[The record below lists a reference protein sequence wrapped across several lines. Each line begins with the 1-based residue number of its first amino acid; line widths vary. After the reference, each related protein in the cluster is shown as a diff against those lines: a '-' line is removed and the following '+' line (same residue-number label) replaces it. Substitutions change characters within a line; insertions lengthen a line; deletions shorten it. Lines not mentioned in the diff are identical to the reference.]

1 MNKNVLTLLVMGFPL
16 FAFAQV
22 AQEPDSIQT
31 HNISEVE
38 VLGKKKIPLQEQKV
52 GLLNIDVPI
61 KYLPVTVTKLDHIT
75 LERKHILNMED
86 AVRFLPGVVRTSNQ
100 LGAFERYSIR
110 GTTDAV
116 FMYDGI
122 RDERTLLNTTPF
134 GDLSAVESIEV
145 IKGAA
150 TVLAG
155 HSAMGGVIN
164 IIRKKP
170 SDRFTANASVSYGSW
185 EQKEATVGFGGKLI
199 GPVNYRANLH
209 YSNGD
214 GYRDV
219 NADRFSGMFALGSK
233 IGQKGYLSA
242 SVNFCDDHYTTDI
255 GGAPVMP
262 NDIYHTGSNELY
274 LLSGVRNPNC
284 DYENVYNDLSN
295 NTMRRRNVDV
305 NVDYTHE
312 FTPWLQLR
320 ERFGFVHSNLDYS
333 CVENM
338 SYLTSTEPIY
348 DYYYTNPRNG
358 KTTYIN
364 LDSVRMGNPLCFN
377 PDHKLYTNTLEL
389 KGKFFTKEVEH
400 NYTAGWYYS
409 FFDFT
414 QYNGY
419 NEGDVW
425 GPGLNEVISVANPPK
440 PVRDWWDSKV
450 SAANIRRQLVNAVYL
465 TDVIDINEH
474 WKAMASGRFDLYN
487 YRSASAT
494 IDDGR
499 QEYKEENRSD
509 WNKLNVG
516 AFTYRLG
523 LVYLPVEEVSIY
535 ASVGNFYK
543 PFTTFAQPNVIYYDK
558 NGHEFNPDVNANAY
572 DPQRG
577 NQYEL
582 GVRYEINR
590 IFDINASAFY
600 STKHNIVRNLGTQD
614 VTENGVVTEYDVVA
628 QIGKEASKGFD
639 FDVTVRPVSTLQIV
653 AGMGWSDYRTKASNM
668 DWLEDSNINLDYNE
682 DGTVNLR
689 QTGVPRTTFYTY
701 ADYTIPKG
709 VLKDLSFHL
718 SGTFTDRIYQNVDDN
733 IYDPARYIVDLGV
746 YYTIKEH
753 ITLACNINNLF
764 DNHYFASST
773 RLAKPRNF
781 IATVS
786 YIIMGS
792 RFFMNKI
799 VILFQFGCWLTEN
812 QSRWHFLESNFLCF

>member
-1 MNKNVLTLLVMGFPL
+1 M
-16 FAFAQV
+16 
-22 AQEPDSIQT
+22 
-31 HNISEVE
+31 
-38 VLGKKKIPLQEQKV
+38 
-52 GLLNIDVPI
+52 
-61 KYLPVTVTKLDHIT
+61 
-75 LERKHILNMED
+75 
-86 AVRFLPGVVRTSNQ
+86 
-100 LGAFERYSIR
+100 
-110 GTTDAV
+110 
-116 FMYDGI
+116 
-122 RDERTLLNTTPF
+122 
-134 GDLSAVESIEV
+134 
-145 IKGAA
+145 
-150 TVLAG
+150 
-155 HSAMGGVIN
+155 
-164 IIRKKP
+164 
-170 SDRFTANASVSYGSW
+170 
-185 EQKEATVGFGGKLI
+185 
-199 GPVNYRANLH
+199 
-209 YSNGD
+209 
-214 GYRDV
+214 
-219 NADRFSGMFALGSK
+219 
-233 IGQKGYLSA
+233 
-242 SVNFCDDHYTTDI
+242 
-255 GGAPVMP
+255 
-262 NDIYHTGSNELY
+262 
-274 LLSGVRNPNC
+274 
-284 DYENVYNDLSN
+284 
-295 NTMRRRNVDV
+295 
-305 NVDYTHE
+305 
-312 FTPWLQLR
+312 
-320 ERFGFVHSNLDYS
+320 
-333 CVENM
+333 
-338 SYLTSTEPIY
+338 
-348 DYYYTNPRNG
+348 
-358 KTTYIN
+358 
-364 LDSVRMGNPLCFN
+364 
-377 PDHKLYTNTLEL
+377 
-389 KGKFFTKEVEH
+389 
-400 NYTAGWYYS
+400 
-409 FFDFT
+409 
-414 QYNGY
+414 
-419 NEGDVW
+419 
-425 GPGLNEVISVANPPK
+425 
-440 PVRDWWDSKV
+440 RDWWDSKV

-786 YIIMGS
+786 Y
-792 RFFMNKI
+792 
-799 VILFQFGCWLTEN
+799 
-812 QSRWHFLESNFLCF
+812 NF

>member
-31 HNISEVE
+31 HNISVVE

-668 DWLEDSNINLDYNE
+668 DWLKDSNVNLDYNE

-786 YIIMGS
+786 Y
-792 RFFMNKI
+792 
-799 VILFQFGCWLTEN
+799 
-812 QSRWHFLESNFLCF
+812 NF

>member
-338 SYLTSTEPIY
+338 SYLTSTDPIY

-414 QYNGY
+414 Q
-419 NEGDVW
+419 
-425 GPGLNEVISVANPPK
+425 
-440 PVRDWWDSKV
+440 
-450 SAANIRRQLVNAVYL
+450 
-465 TDVIDINEH
+465 
-474 WKAMASGRFDLYN
+474 
-487 YRSASAT
+487 
-494 IDDGR
+494 
-499 QEYKEENRSD
+499 
-509 WNKLNVG
+509 
-516 AFTYRLG
+516 
-523 LVYLPVEEVSIY
+523 
-535 ASVGNFYK
+535 
-543 PFTTFAQPNVIYYDK
+543 
-558 NGHEFNPDVNANAY
+558 
-572 DPQRG
+572 
-577 NQYEL
+577 
-582 GVRYEINR
+582 
-590 IFDINASAFY
+590 
-600 STKHNIVRNLGTQD
+600 
-614 VTENGVVTEYDVVA
+614 
-628 QIGKEASKGFD
+628 
-639 FDVTVRPVSTLQIV
+639 
-653 AGMGWSDYRTKASNM
+653 
-668 DWLEDSNINLDYNE
+668 
-682 DGTVNLR
+682 
-689 QTGVPRTTFYTY
+689 
-701 ADYTIPKG
+701 
-709 VLKDLSFHL
+709 
-718 SGTFTDRIYQNVDDN
+718 
-733 IYDPARYIVDLGV
+733 
-746 YYTIKEH
+746 
-753 ITLACNINNLF
+753 
-764 DNHYFASST
+764 
-773 RLAKPRNF
+773 
-781 IATVS
+781 
-786 YIIMGS
+786 
-792 RFFMNKI
+792 
-799 VILFQFGCWLTEN
+799 
-812 QSRWHFLESNFLCF
+812 

>member
-1 MNKNVLTLLVMGFPL
+1 M
-16 FAFAQV
+16 
-22 AQEPDSIQT
+22 
-31 HNISEVE
+31 
-38 VLGKKKIPLQEQKV
+38 
-52 GLLNIDVPI
+52 
-61 KYLPVTVTKLDHIT
+61 
-75 LERKHILNMED
+75 
-86 AVRFLPGVVRTSNQ
+86 
-100 LGAFERYSIR
+100 
-110 GTTDAV
+110 
-116 FMYDGI
+116 
-122 RDERTLLNTTPF
+122 
-134 GDLSAVESIEV
+134 
-145 IKGAA
+145 
-150 TVLAG
+150 
-155 HSAMGGVIN
+155 
-164 IIRKKP
+164 
-170 SDRFTANASVSYGSW
+170 
-185 EQKEATVGFGGKLI
+185 
-199 GPVNYRANLH
+199 
-209 YSNGD
+209 
-214 GYRDV
+214 
-219 NADRFSGMFALGSK
+219 
-233 IGQKGYLSA
+233 
-242 SVNFCDDHYTTDI
+242 
-255 GGAPVMP
+255 
-262 NDIYHTGSNELY
+262 
-274 LLSGVRNPNC
+274 
-284 DYENVYNDLSN
+284 
-295 NTMRRRNVDV
+295 
-305 NVDYTHE
+305 
-312 FTPWLQLR
+312 
-320 ERFGFVHSNLDYS
+320 
-333 CVENM
+333 
-338 SYLTSTEPIY
+338 
-348 DYYYTNPRNG
+348 
-358 KTTYIN
+358 
-364 LDSVRMGNPLCFN
+364 
-377 PDHKLYTNTLEL
+377 
-389 KGKFFTKEVEH
+389 
-400 NYTAGWYYS
+400 
-409 FFDFT
+409 
-414 QYNGY
+414 
-419 NEGDVW
+419 
-425 GPGLNEVISVANPPK
+425 
-440 PVRDWWDSKV
+440 
-450 SAANIRRQLVNAVYL
+450 
-465 TDVIDINEH
+465 
-474 WKAMASGRFDLYN
+474 
-487 YRSASAT
+487 
-494 IDDGR
+494 
-499 QEYKEENRSD
+499 
-509 WNKLNVG
+509 G

-786 YIIMGS
+786 Y
-792 RFFMNKI
+792 
-799 VILFQFGCWLTEN
+799 
-812 QSRWHFLESNFLCF
+812 NF

>member
-786 YIIMGS
+786 Y
-792 RFFMNKI
+792 
-799 VILFQFGCWLTEN
+799 
-812 QSRWHFLESNFLCF
+812 NF

>member
-509 WNKLNVG
+509 WNK
-516 AFTYRLG
+516 F
-523 LVYLPVEEVSIY
+523 Y

-786 YIIMGS
+786 Y
-792 RFFMNKI
+792 
-799 VILFQFGCWLTEN
+799 
-812 QSRWHFLESNFLCF
+812 NF

>member
-338 SYLTSTEPIY
+338 SYLTSTDPIY

-786 YIIMGS
+786 Y
-792 RFFMNKI
+792 
-799 VILFQFGCWLTEN
+799 
-812 QSRWHFLESNFLCF
+812 NF

>member
-781 IATVS
+781 IATVYTQAGKQRPS
-786 YIIMGS
+786 LLALVS
-792 RFFMNKI
+792 
-799 VILFQFGCWLTEN
+799 
-812 QSRWHFLESNFLCF
+812 